1 MSLDALI
8 DEIKKDYVSPKSLD
22 LKIKKIKVKDS
33 DGNDDILE
41 VPYSTRYN
49 LHQILGY
56 HHRFDS
62 LFWDDFMMKIY
73 FNGQEIQDHELTRI
87 VIWLERVYKIVT
99 TEDIL
104 KKVVLLV
111 AKDRARNQLKEYLDS
126 FIDEDKPDLFGWD
139 GVQRLKNVFTQYFG
153 VEPSIFK
160 DENGNEV
167 DLIEI
172 YSEKFF
178 VGAVRRALFA
188 TLEKPV
194 QHDVVLILMGAQ
206 GIRKSTALQAL
217 SMKNIWF
224 SDEEL
229 DLTSK
234 DAKYHIQGKLL
245 YELAEW
251 SGRGKNIQREKAF
264 FTRKTDRYRPVHG
277 TFQIEVPR
285 RCSFAVSTNRKSLLN
300 DSTGSR
306 RYWAMECGVKVSED
320 GWNGKKLPI
329 KALKK
334 IAPQLWLE
342 ARYIANNKKFEH
354 WLTEEEEI
362 ARKEINYVFTSEHPW
377 LYRIR
382 EKVGADIKV
391 RIPDLMNLMDLSN
404 HERSYKSKTIIEMCL
419 KQLGFAKTRL
429 REEGVRAIIWIKK

>member
-62 LFWDDFMMKIY
+62 LFWDEFMMKIY

-126 FIDEDKPDLFGWD
+126 FIDEDKPENFGWD

-153 VEPSIFK
+153 VEPSIFQDK
-160 DENGNEV
+160 KGNKV

-172 YSEKFF
+172 YSQKFF

-188 TLEKPV
+188 TLENPV
-194 QHDVVLILMGAQ
+194 QHDVVLILMGEQ
-206 GIRKSTALQAL
+206 GIRKSVALQAPF
-217 SMKNIWF
+217 M
-224 SDEEL
+224 EH
-229 DLTSK
+229 SK
-234 DAKYHIQGKLL
+234 
-245 YELAEW
+245 
-251 SGRGKNIQREKAF
+251 
-264 FTRKTDRYRPVHG
+264 
-277 TFQIEVPR
+277 
-285 RCSFAVSTNRKSLLN
+285 
-300 DSTGSR
+300 
-306 RYWAMECGVKVSED
+306 
-320 GWNGKKLPI
+320 
-329 KALKK
+329 
-334 IAPQLWLE
+334 
-342 ARYIANNKKFEH
+342 
-354 WLTEEEEI
+354 
-362 ARKEINYVFTSEHPW
+362 
-377 LYRIR
+377 
-382 EKVGADIKV
+382 
-391 RIPDLMNLMDLSN
+391 
-404 HERSYKSKTIIEMCL
+404 
-419 KQLGFAKTRL
+419 
-429 REEGVRAIIWIKK
+429 